1 MHKFSAQLLRRL
13 TAGILAVSVA
23 CSVSACVVNEE
34 NGHPE
39 DWQDIQPEPNPDV
52 VALVPPEIAEAGV
65 ITMATN
71 PPFAPAEFK
80 DSHGTIIGFDIDLAR
95 AAAATMGLKLD
106 VRQQDFNMILPAI
119 SSGTIDFGASG
130 MTDNEERR
138 RKYDFVD
145 YLTAGIQWAAP
156 PDSDVDPDN
165 ACGLTVAVQRGTV
178 SESDDVPARSEAC
191 VAAGKEPITI
201 LAYDDSDSAAL
212 AAVLGRADAYSA
224 DSPISAWAVE
234 RSEGKIELI
243 GDITDAAHYGW
254 PVDKGSPL
262 APALAAAL
270 QSLIDSGDYEAI
282 MTQWGISS
290 GLADSAA
297 INGEDI

>member
-1 MHKFSAQLLRRL
+1 MHRFSAHLATRL
-13 TAGILAVSVA
+13 SACVFAVGLAFG
-23 CSVSACVVNEE
+23 VSACVVNEE

-39 DWQDIQPEPNPDV
+39 GWQDIQPEPDPDV
-52 VALVPPEIAEAGV
+52 VALVPPEIADTGV
-65 ITMATN
+65 ITLATN

-80 DSHGTIIGFDIDLAR
+80 DSHGQIIGFDIDLAR
-95 AAAATMGLKLD
+95 AAAATMGLTLE

-156 PDSDVDPDN
+156 PDSGIDPDN

-191 VAAGKEPITI
+191 EAAGKEPITM

-212 AAVLGRADAYSA
+212 AAVLGRADAFSA

-270 QSLIDSGDYEAI
+270 QSLIDSGDYETI

-290 GLADSAA
+290 GLAENAKINGAA
-297 INGEDI
+297 I